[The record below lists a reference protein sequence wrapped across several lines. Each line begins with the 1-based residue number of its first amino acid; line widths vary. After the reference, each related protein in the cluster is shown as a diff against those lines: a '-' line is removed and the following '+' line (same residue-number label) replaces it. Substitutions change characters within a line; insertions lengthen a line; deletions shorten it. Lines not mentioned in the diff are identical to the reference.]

1 VPGPTGR
8 FGARDRLLR
17 ASEFRTVGQEGRRAA
32 DACFVV
38 LVRERDRGV
47 PSGTVRVGITVS
59 RKVGPAV
66 VRNRVKRRVREWFRS
81 ARAWMRP
88 GIDLVVIA
96 RRAAAE
102 RSAHELDGE
111 LGVLAR
117 AAGAGALV

>member
-1 VPGPTGR
+1 MPGPTGR
-8 FGARDRLLR
+8 FGAGDRLLR

-38 LVRERDRGV
+38 LVRDRDAGA
-47 PSGTVRVGITVS
+47 PSPTVRVGITVS

-81 ARAWMRP
+81 ARAGMRP

-96 RRAAAE
+96 RRTAGE
-102 RSAHELDGE
+102 RSWRELDAT
-111 LGVLAR
+111 LGALAR
-117 AAGAGALV
+117 DAGAGVA